1 MGDAVP
7 ISPMDWGVVAEHHKE
22 LFGAKNRDVTSLWCK
37 FNSITNMTPPTG
49 DPKIPGYILVAK
61 NMMWAIEI
69 KMDSGEIGR
78 GDLGIERMNGVW
90 RGHSGWRWQ

>member
-1 MGDAVP
+1 
-7 ISPMDWGVVAEHHKE
+7 
-22 LFGAKNRDVTSLWCK
+22 
-37 FNSITNMTPPTG
+37 MTPPTG

-78 GDLGIERMNGVW
+78 GDLGIEGMNGV
-90 RGHSGWRWQ
+90 